1 MPRSCLE
8 FVLNSLVSCMAA
20 TQRRSRGAAV
30 GAALSATLFTFGCA
44 CRSESKPTPVPDAAV
59 TTSVDAGLS
68 LSLEELRKPE
78 ACQACHPAQ
87 FAEWAGS
94 MHAYASLDPV
104 FVAMNARG
112 QAETQGQLGDFCVNC
127 HAPMAVAA
135 GLTNDGLNLPDL
147 ASEYQGVTCYFCH
160 NVEAVEGDHNNPLR
174 LAGDALMRGPF
185 ADPVGNKA
193 HTSAFSP
200 FLDRNDHKSAQL
212 CGACHDVVLD
222 AHALG
227 ASTVET
233 KVELEQTYAEWQKT
247 LFNREAAR
255 GGLTCNG
262 CHMPISSTREYSAT
276 GDDLPKRQS
285 RRHDFEGVDLALVPF
300 PGAER
305 QRLLSQQ
312 FLDSSL
318 LGEVCVSR
326 DGIVQVTL
334 ENSAGHHWPSG
345 ATFDRL
351 GWLDVQA
358 FDDAGLMFRT
368 LDPERDVGETPTDG
382 GLDAA
387 ARMPLG
393 SEPRDAAVW
402 NSPFDAGGEAGTPV
416 APPPVFSVAA
426 PTLTDEVIKANGE
439 RAHFFWEI
447 AGIESQSSLP
457 GVITRDPLSP
467 DYHAERRIWQ
477 LDSRQQGFDSI
488 VEVRLTVRLRP
499 IKRAALWDLVGSGH
513 LQAQVAQQMPVFDLL
528 PQRCH
533 TKAEVE
539 AYPDVLVGVATDC
552 DPEAPLHSTTLTWRR
567 DEAVDGNRNFRKIV
581 IDGAP
586 ALCLAHPTY
595 IPPTP

>member
-1 MPRSCLE
+1 MNSR
-8 FVLNSLVSCMAA
+8 VLNKLVSRTV
-20 TQRRSRGAAV
+20 TQAFSKAVARGAVV
-30 GAALSATLFTFGCA
+30 GAALVFTFGCA

-112 QAETQGQLGDFCVNC
+112 QAETQGQLGNFCVNC

-135 GLTNDGLNLPDL
+135 GLTDDGLNLQGL

-160 NVEAVEGDHNNPLR
+160 NVDAVEGDHNNPLR
-174 LAGDALMRGPF
+174 LAGDSLMRGPF
-185 ADPVGNKA
+185 ADPVSNKA
-193 HTSAFSP
+193 HTSVFSS
-200 FLDRNDHKSAQL
+200 FLDRNDHKSAQM
-212 CGACHDVVLD
+212 CGACHDVVVD

-227 ASTVET
+227 ASAVET
-233 KVELEQTYAEWQKT
+233 KVALEQTYAEWQKT
-247 LFNREAAR
+247 LFNRETSQ

-262 CHMPISSTREYSAT
+262 CHMPISSTRQYSAT

-351 GWLDVQA
+351 GWLDVRA
-358 FDDAGLMFRT
+358 YDDMGLMFRT
-368 LDPERDVGETPTDG
+368 LDPERDVGAAIADTGFDAAVRTVTSSAFR
-382 GLDAA
+382 DAA
-387 ARMPLG
+387 AG
-393 SEPRDAAVW
+393 S
-402 NSPFDAGGEAGTPV
+402 SLFDAGLEAGMPAEPLPV
-416 APPPVFSVAA
+416 LSVDA
-426 PTLTDEVIKANGE
+426 PTLTDEVVKANGE

-467 DYHAERRIWQ
+467 AYHAERRVWQ
-477 LDSRQQGFDSI
+477 LDTQQQGFDSI

-513 LQAQVAQQMPVFDLL
+513 LQAEIAQQMPVFDLL

-539 AYPDVLVGVATDC
+539 VYPDVLVGVATDC
-552 DPEAPLHSTTLTWRR
+552 DSEAPLHSTTLTWRR

-581 IDGAP
+581 IEGAP
-586 ALCLAHPTY
+586 ASCLAHPTY
-595 IPPTP
+595 IPPNP